1 MEKQTV
7 IGMVREEI
15 RKQVMGDVYSPVNE
29 SYEYQGIALLESHS
43 HEIQEAVLEE
53 GLGSGI
59 LKAFGIYAGASIG
72 SSLVG
77 GFGYLSGT
85 VVSSVLAAAGL
96 VGATVV
102 IPTAIAVGLTGAAY
116 GLYKGGSIGLDVARR
131 ATKKDHERV
140 IEKLIEVTN
149 KRDDEIKKVGS
160 ETENQEKVQKN
171 IDSLTQKQQQ
181 LGDKLLKELAFS
193 QKKGFID
200 TTELDALTKIAKV
213 AKQGKFTYLGA
224 KK

>member
-1 MEKQTV
+1 MEKDKV
-7 IGMVREEI
+7 VDMVREEI
-15 RKQVMGDVYSPVNE
+15 RKQVMGNMETPVNE
-29 SYEYQGIALLESHS
+29 SYEHQGIALLESHS
-43 HEIQEAVLEE
+43 HEIQESVLEE
-53 GLGSGI
+53 GLGSGL
-59 LKAFGIYAGASIG
+59 LKAFGLYAGASIG

-77 GFGYLSGT
+77 GFGYLSGIALG
-85 VVSSVLAAAGL
+85 SVLAAVGL
-96 VGATVV
+96 IGATTLV
-102 IPTAIAVGLTGAAY
+102 PIAMAGGLTGAAY
-116 GLYKGGSIGLDVARR
+116 GLYKGGSLGLDVARR
-131 ATKKDHERV
+131 ASKKDHERV

-200 TTELDALTKIAKV
+200 TTELDALTKIATV
-213 AKQGKFTYLGA
+213 AKQGKFTYLYA